1 MLIYFDNAGK
11 LVTVSTHGEVP
22 RQCGDLELYVLLNK
36 NFNSDPTKP
45 GQDGQGIENRMMT
58 VRFKTPS
65 SHVFSED
72 YPATKNYNLWKFQK
86 LPGESIGSLID
97 GEEYYLFYFNLTD
110 TYANKEAGNL
120 ELSFTMYKYV
130 PTGEL
135 DEDDEP
141 IVTEDTAYRMQFGA
155 VKIFIEET
163 LGLAPYAGVG
173 MTYTEYQSLMA
184 FLNQLQDDVTLN
196 RVGILKVGE
205 YNTNTGEIDI
215 YYYEDLVESLDYN
228 EDTGILTVTW

>member
-1 MLIYFDNAGK
+1 
-11 LVTVSTHGEVP
+11 
-22 RQCGDLELYVLLNK
+22 
-36 NFNSDPTKP
+36 
-45 GQDGQGIENRMMT
+45 MMT

-155 VKIFIEET
+155 VKIFIEEKKNN
-163 LGLAPYAGVG
+163 LLP
-173 MTYTEYQSLMA
+173 EYKLMIE
-184 FLNQLQDDVTLN
+184 FKT
-196 RVGILKVGE
+196 
-205 YNTNTGEIDI
+205 
-215 YYYEDLVESLDYN
+215 
-228 EDTGILTVTW
+228 